1 MRRFL
6 YYDEDS
12 VNSFLAQ
19 IEKGLLTKKGHEKE
33 ISDTTSSQMDTTT
46 NLSGDFSAKLAGI
59 GASLKGDIELT
70 DSDTEATS
78 KLVKNVQ
85 EKVLHD
91 YAFEKVFDYMSSNNL
106 LAESPQS
113 IGDIVLLKEY
123 PTFLDFEYFQ
133 KLFSDKGAIKFSN
146 ELNKKEMD
154 EATKQ
159 LRSSIPK
166 NSHLSPEAK
175 EAVKEAKNQIK
186 QLEEAMNKAE
196 TDRKEMANTI
206 EVIRNTIPYNRFIM
220 TQDLLITLDDK
231 NFRDAPE
238 IIAFKYGGCISIFG
252 YVTNIISAEDVPPQ
266 VNDFAGIYTTI
277 NQVMLS
283 LFKERNK
290 IFIIHPVTLFY

>member
-1 MRRFL
+1 
-6 YYDEDS
+6 
-12 VNSFLAQ
+12 
-19 IEKGLLTKKGHEKE
+19 
-33 ISDTTSSQMDTTT
+33 
-46 NLSGDFSAKLAGI
+46 
-59 GASLKGDIELT
+59 
-70 DSDTEATS
+70 
-78 KLVKNVQ
+78 
-85 EKVLHD
+85 
-91 YAFEKVFDYMSSNNL
+91 
-106 LAESPQS
+106 
-113 IGDIVLLKEY
+113 
-123 PTFLDFEYFQ
+123 
-133 KLFSDKGAIKFSN
+133 
-146 ELNKKEMD
+146 MD
-154 EATKQ
+154 EAIKQ
-159 LRSSIPK
+159 LRRNIPK
-166 NSHLSPEAK
+166 NSHLSSEAK
-175 EAVKEAKNQIK
+175 EQIK

-283 LFKERNK
+283 LFKERDK